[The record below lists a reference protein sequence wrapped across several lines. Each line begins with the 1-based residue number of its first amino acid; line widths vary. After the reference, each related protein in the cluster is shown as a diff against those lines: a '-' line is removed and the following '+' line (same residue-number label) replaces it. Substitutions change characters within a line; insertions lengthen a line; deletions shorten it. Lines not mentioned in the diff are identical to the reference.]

1 MAVSNSFDA
10 VRNQLTACQRIF
22 HTVMAHSDAIADAD
36 SRELNRSTASF
47 QHAVFGCLSDGIQM
61 HMPRNDFVSGTADAD

>member
-1 MAVSNSFDA
+1 MAVGNSFDA
-10 VRNQLTACQRIF
+10 VGNQLTACQRIF
-22 HTVMAHSDAIADAD
+22 HAVMAHGDAIADAY

-61 HMPRNDFVSGTADAD
+61 HMSRNDFVSGTTNAD